1 MRLFLEV
8 LRVTGGEE
16 ERLGFPPFIIRLP
29 VRDEKEA
36 VKVAKEHVKRLMEAL
51 KIPPGEVRVCL
62 HYCYHDETP
71 QRPCEVKDVTEEV
84 LGR

>member
-8 LRVTGGEE
+8 LRAPKEEE

-36 VKVAKEHVKRLMEAL
+36 VRVAKEHVKRLVEAL
-51 KIPPGEVRVCL
+51 KIPPGEVRVRL
-62 HYCYHDETP
+62 HYCYYDETP
-71 QRPCEVKDVTEEV
+71 RRPCEIRDVTEEV

>member
-1 MRLFLEV
+1 VRLFLEV
-8 LRVTGGEE
+8 LRAPKEEE

-36 VKVAKEHVKRLMEAL
+36 IRVAREGVKHLIRVA
-51 KIPPGEVRVCL
+51 KIPPDEITVRL

-71 QRPCEVKDVTEEV
+71 RRPCEIKDVTEEV
-84 LGR
+84 LRR

>member
-8 LRVTGGEE
+8 LRAPKEEE
-16 ERLGFPPFIIRLP
+16 ERLGFPPFVIRLP

-36 VKVAKEHVKRLMEAL
+36 VKVAKEHVKRLIEAL
-51 KIPPGEVRVCL
+51 KIPPDEITVRL

-71 QRPCEVKDVTEEV
+71 RKPCEAKDVTEEI
-84 LGR
+84 LRR